1 MLPVGVLSGRPN
13 KILHVCQVGTLLTI
27 PPSLCVCK
35 NLTCYVHPP
44 PPHTHTLSDL
54 VTGLIALMGSNYSLP
69 VNLGN
74 PEEHTITEFAQIIL
88 DMLGT

>member
-1 MLPVGVLSGRPN
+1 MF
-13 KILHVCQVGTLLTI
+13 
-27 PPSLCVCK
+27 PP
-35 NLTCYVHPP
+35 PP

-74 PEEHTITEFAQIIL
+74 PEEHTIAEFAQIIL